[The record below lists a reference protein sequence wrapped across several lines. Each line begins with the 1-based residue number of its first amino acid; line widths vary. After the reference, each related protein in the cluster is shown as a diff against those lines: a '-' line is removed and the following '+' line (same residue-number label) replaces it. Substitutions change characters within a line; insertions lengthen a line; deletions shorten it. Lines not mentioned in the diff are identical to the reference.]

1 MNITSIVTDNV
12 TELLFKIIEFTK
24 ARQKVLTR
32 NINDIH
38 TADFTPKDLDVEEFS
53 DVLNGAI
60 SEHIAN
66 GRLLLYDTKTVKFG
80 ADGSFNIEPI
90 TDRKAQILLE
100 NNRDQYI
107 ELQINKLL
115 ENSLNQRI
123 AAELLKQKQQADLLH

>member
-1 MNITSIVTDNV
+1 MNITSIATDNV

-38 TADFTPKDLDVEEFS
+38 TANFTPKDLDVKEFS

-60 SEHIAN
+60 SEHISN
-66 GRLLLYDTKTVKFG
+66 GRLLLYDTKTIKFG
-80 ADGSFNIEPI
+80 ADGRFEVEPI
-90 TDRKAQILLE
+90 TDRKAERLLE
-100 NNRDQYI
+100 NNKDQYI

-123 AAELLKQKQQADLLH
+123 AAELLKQKQQADSLY